1 MRIGLFTDTYP
12 PYINGVSTSV
22 NMLKNSLEELG
33 HTVYVITVNP
43 KSVLKYEYDEKNKIL
58 KVPGIETG
66 IYDYRLGKI
75 YSSKVSKKIKEWKL
89 DVIHSH
95 SEFSMGI
102 MARMI
107 GRELNLPIIHT
118 YHTLLE
124 DYTYYVL
131 PKMFDGVTTKLVEYL
146 TKFYCETTAAEVIV
160 PTEKIYELF
169 RDKYKLSKQLNIIPT
184 GIEVERFKKEKLDK
198 KLLLKL
204 RKEYNL
210 SKKDFVIITVGR
222 LAKEKNFEL
231 TIKAMKKIIKQ
242 APNIKL
248 LIVGDGPYKEELQK
262 ITKEEKLSNNVIFVG
277 KVAWDDMPYYYGL
290 GDIYTSASLSET
302 QGLTVIEAMAGG
314 LTPVC
319 IKDQAFSSMITNTL
333 DGYIYK
339 NEDEYQT
346 IVLKLSKNRKLLD
359 ITSKK
364 GIEKADEYSA
374 NTYAKKVL
382 KVYNKAIKEKKE
394 DNRYG
399 IFSKIYNK
407 LKGDK
412 NVSSK

>member
-1 MRIGLFTDTYP
+1 
-12 PYINGVSTSV
+12 
-22 NMLKNSLEELG
+22 
-33 HTVYVITVNP
+33 
-43 KSVLKYEYDEKNKIL
+43 
-58 KVPGIETG
+58 
-66 IYDYRLGKI
+66 
-75 YSSKVSKKIKEWKL
+75 
-89 DVIHSH
+89 
-95 SEFSMGI
+95 
-102 MARMI
+102 
-107 GRELNLPIIHT
+107 
-118 YHTLLE
+118 
-124 DYTYYVL
+124 
-131 PKMFDGVTTKLVEYL
+131 
-146 TKFYCETTAAEVIV
+146 
-160 PTEKIYELF
+160 
-169 RDKYKLSKQLNIIPT
+169 
-184 GIEVERFKKEKLDK
+184 
-198 KLLLKL
+198 
-204 RKEYNL
+204 
-210 SKKDFVIITVGR
+210 
-222 LAKEKNFEL
+222 
-231 TIKAMKKIIKQ
+231 
-242 APNIKL
+242 
-248 LIVGDGPYKEELQK
+248 
-262 ITKEEKLSNNVIFVG
+262 
-277 KVAWDDMPYYYGL
+277 MPYYYGL

-339 NEDEYQT
+339 NADEYQT